1 MPQKQPSR
9 LAHLCLRF
17 RDLLHEVLASFALE
31 DALRD
36 VETAHDFRA
45 ELAQGLLHGGSLR
58 GGLRIDSRSA
68 SLSRSQRVLREQAN
82 GYEQCRHQMG
92 PERKRGWLR

>member
-1 MPQKQPSR
+1 MLQKQRQQSSR

-36 VETAHDFRA
+36 VEAAHDFRA
-45 ELAQGLLHGGSLR
+45 KLAQGLLHGCGLR
-58 GGLRIDSRSA
+58 GCLRVDSCSA
-68 SLSRSQRVLREQAN
+68 PLSRAQRVLQRA
-82 GYEQCRHQMG
+82 GR
-92 PERKRGWLR
+92 WV

>member
-36 VETAHDFRA
+36 VEAAHDFRA
-45 ELAQGLLHGGSLR
+45 ELAQGLLHGGGLR
-58 GGLRIDSRSA
+58 GRLRVDSRSA
-68 SLSRSQRVLREQAN
+68 SLSRAQRVLQRA
-82 GYEQCRHQMG
+82 GR
-92 PERKRGWLR
+92 WA